1 MSMMTAIARVPVSFA
16 FDAETSDWHF
26 VVDQHGWGVVGG
38 GQPTLDEA
46 RRAAA
51 EAIAAAL
58 ETRGPRTE
66 AGGRVEY
73 LDIAVG

>member
-1 MSMMTAIARVPVSFA
+1 MAAIARVPVSFA
-16 FDAETSDWHF
+16 FDDESSDWHF

-46 RRAAA
+46 RRAPA

-58 ETRGPRTE
+58 EAGVPRTE
-66 AGGRVEY
+66 AGGQVEY